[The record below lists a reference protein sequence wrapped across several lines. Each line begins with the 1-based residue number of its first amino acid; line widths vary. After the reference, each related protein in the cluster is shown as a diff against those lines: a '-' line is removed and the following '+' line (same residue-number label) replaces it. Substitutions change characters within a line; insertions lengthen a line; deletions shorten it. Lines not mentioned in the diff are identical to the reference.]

1 MKRPFQS
8 IRWRIQVW
16 HGLILFIAIAAFC
29 MTAYQLAWLNQS
41 RRIDREIQRHER
53 QLFKSLIEANE
64 SYFSERNNGNKRIPF
79 PEELYQIFETGKI
92 QLPEEALNEF
102 SGNASGY
109 YYFAFANADGE
120 LLLKSE
126 NAPDQLSF
134 LPLPDE
140 VGMQEE
146 FRTHGNLRE
155 SAHSFNFGFRIIIG
169 HDIQSEL
176 EEKHRFGWSLGA
188 SGSGLWLIGLLGG
201 WWLAGK
207 AIRPIQFISQ
217 TATRIAEGNLN
228 ERINT
233 AGTDSELDQLSH
245 VLNHSFDRL
254 NAILEQQRQFTA
266 DASHELRTPLTIL
279 LSESQRMRKRGIM
292 RNAEDYQESF
302 ELCHDAA
309 TRMRHLVESLLLL
322 ARQDDGYAPLA
333 TVDCDLATII
343 QKSIKLHQALAET
356 KAVKLQAE
364 LPNCPLTAN
373 PDLLAI
379 VFNNLVGNAVQHHQ
393 GNGLVQIKLTHSPN
407 AIIVNISD
415 DGPGISTEALPR
427 IFDRFYRADLSRSD
441 AHAGHSG
448 LGLALAQTIIR
459 NMGGKIEVSS
469 KLSQGST
476 FTATL
481 PTSSKT

>member
-29 MTAYQLAWLNQS
+29 VTAYQLAWLNQS

-53 QLFKSLIEANE
+53 QLFKSLTEANE

-126 NAPDQLSF
+126 NAPDQLNF

-146 FRTHGNLRE
+146 FRTLGNLRE

-188 SGSGLWLIGLLGG
+188 SGCGLWLIGLLGG

-207 AIRPIQFISQ
+207 AIRPIQSISQ

-279 LSESQRMRKRGIM
+279 LSESQRMCKRGKS
-292 RNAEDYQESF
+292 RSEADYQDAF
-302 ELCHDAA
+302 DLCHDACI
-309 TRMRHLVESLLLL
+309 RMRDLVESLLLL
-322 ARQDDGYAPLA
+322 ARQDSNSPNHLPC
-333 TVDCDLATII
+333 DCDLAPLI
-343 QKSIKLHQALAET
+343 QDSCAQLRSLADSKDIAFELELET
-356 KAVKLQAE
+356 
-364 LPNCPLTAN
+364 CPLHADPN
-373 PDLLAI
+373 LLK
-379 VFNNLVGNAVQHHQ
+379 VVLNNLIGNAIQHHQ
-393 GNGLVQIKLTHSPN
+393 GKGHVWVSCRPLVKQIELT
-407 AIIVNISD
+407 VKD
-415 DGPGISTEALPR
+415 DGPGIPEADLPH
-427 IFDRFYRADLSRSD
+427 IYDRFYRADKSRNSQD
-441 AHAGHSG
+441 GHSG
-448 LGLALAQTIIR
+448 LGLALVKAILQT
-459 NMGGKIEVSS
+459 MGGEITVQSQQGTGTTFKV
-469 KLSQGST
+469 KLT
-476 FTATL
+476 
-481 PTSSKT
+481 